1 VKRRHSPPSEYPQSV
16 GRRTDDGV
24 EGSHSEL
31 MNAPQRSRSPL
42 PTDGVS
48 QRSLTDADT
57 PGFAPLGGPSG
68 LADSVPIEDW
78 VDLVGAI
85 ETRLSNS
92 VNEQAPGEHQL
103 EPPAGAERV
112 RAAVLECV
120 AALGQLHGTLQAELA
135 RRYSLELQVFDA
147 QTALAQAR
155 SELAGTRAGE
165 QRARHLA
172 MHDALTSLPNRSFFH
187 QRLDS
192 TLATSPP
199 LRQAFAVLYLDLDG
213 FKAVNDAHGHG
224 IGDQLLGIVAARLQ
238 RAIRAE
244 DMVSRLGGDE
254 FACLVIGLASNAQLC
269 RLAAHLF
276 DVVSAPVRIG
286 ELRLAVRPSIG
297 ISMCP
302 DDALTA
308 ESLISKAD
316 AAMYHAKR
324 EQLGYAFAAQCKG
337 A

>member
-1 VKRRHSPPSEYPQSV
+1 MD
-16 GRRTDDGV
+16 T
-24 EGSHSEL
+24 
-31 MNAPQRSRSPL
+31 PQRSRILLSNDGATQHVSP
-42 PTDGVS
+42 
-48 QRSLTDADT
+48 DAEGL
-57 PGFAPLGGPSG
+57 GFAPLGGPMGSG
-68 LADSVPIEDW
+68 ETVPIEDW

-85 ETRLSNS
+85 EARLRDS
-92 VNEQAPGEHQL
+92 VSDQTAGEHQL
-103 EPPAGAERV
+103 ELPAGADRV
-112 RAAVLECV
+112 RASVLECV
-120 AALGQLHGTLQAELA
+120 AALGQLHATLQAELA

-165 QRARHLA
+165 QKARHEAL
-172 MHDALTSLPNRSFFH
+172 HDALTSLPNRSFF
-187 QRLDS
+187 QERLDG
-192 TLATSPP
+192 TLAATPP

-213 FKAVNDAHGHG
+213 FKAINDAHGHG
-224 IGDQLLGIVAARLQ
+224 IGDQLLGIVAARLK
-238 RAIRAE
+238 RAIRSE

-254 FACLVIGLASNAQLC
+254 FACLVIGLASNVQLC

-297 ISMCP
+297 IAMCP
-302 DDALTA
+302 DDAVTA
-308 ESLISKAD
+308 DTLISKAD

-324 EQLGYAFAAQCKG
+324 EQLGYAFSAQCKG